1 MIYRDKL
8 IQLIHVGKRD
18 LALDEDAYRA
28 LLMGAG
34 KHDSTAKM
42 DLWQLNSVLQRMKDC
57 GFKVR
62 HSARGGGKKA
72 PPSRPLDQ
80 AAQSKMIRGLWL
92 ELHQIGAV
100 RNPSEAALAAYV
112 KRQTGVEA
120 LQWLSSEQA
129 SRVIEALKKWRA
141 RARPSP
147 PSTRLRTGPTP
158 LPQAG
163 EGR

>member
-28 LLMGAG
+28 LLMSAG

-42 DLWQLNSVLQRMKDC
+42 DLWQLNSVLDRMKQC

-62 HSARGGGKKA
+62 HSARGGKGGGKKA

-92 ELHQIGAV
+92 ELHEAKAV

-141 RARPSP
+141 RVCPEPCRRASKAA
-147 PSTRLRTGPTP
+147 T
-158 LPQAG
+158 
-163 EGR
+163 